1 VWHTT
6 IAPHTAAI
14 LLVASAVIASACSPS
29 IRTSAETLFKNTIDA
44 SQSTFNDHLVIV
56 TEPSNTYANATISPA
71 VVVEFVNSAGQVDTG
86 AHSLVSLAIGTNP
99 SAGLLNGTTSVVA
112 VNGVATFSGLSI
124 NNVGNGYTLEV
135 SATGVTSA
143 PTTSFNI
150 TSGAPTQL
158 VFSTEPVSAVSGAS
172 LGSISVKIEDS
183 NGNLETSSVLPVT
196 LAIGNNAG
204 PGGTLSGSTT
214 VNAVGGIATFPG
226 LSIDIAGTGYTLVAS
241 SGSLTTATSTPFNI
255 SSFTATKLVF
265 TTQPASTTSG
275 ASLGSVAVTVEDN
288 SGNVITGSTA
298 SVTLAIGN
306 NAGPGGTLSGTVT
319 VSAVNGVATFPGLS
333 INLDGTGYTLMAA
346 SSGLTGATS
355 SAFNI
360 SSGAASQL
368 AFTTQP
374 SNTAAGASIG
384 AIAVTVEDAAGNKVS
399 SSSASITLA
408 IGNNAGPGGVLS
420 GTATVSAVSGVATF
434 PGLSINV
441 AGTGYTL
448 TAASSGLTGSTSNA
462 FNITTGAATQL
473 VYGTQPASAAAGA
486 SLGSITVKVEDA
498 SGNVVTGSSASIT
511 LAIANNAGPGG
522 VLSGTATVSAVNG
535 IATFPGLNINV
546 DGTGYTL
553 GATSSG
559 LTSATSSAFNITSGA
574 ASKLVFGTEPTN
586 ANAGASLGGITVKV
600 EDASGN
606 VVTGSSASITLAIAN
621 NAGPG
626 GVLSG
631 ITTVSAVSG
640 VATIPGLSINVDGTG
655 YTLGATSSGLTSATS
670 TAFNIASSSATQLV
684 FGTEPANAAAGASL
698 GSITV
703 KVEDASGNVVTG
715 SSASITLAIANNAG
729 PGGVLSGTATVSAVS
744 GIATFPGL
752 NINVD
757 GTGYTLAATSTG
769 LTTATSS
776 AFNITSGTAT
786 QLVFGTEPT
795 NAAAGASLGS
805 ITVKVEDASGNVVTG
820 SSASITLAIANNA
833 GPGGVLSG
841 TATVSATSGVATFPG
856 LNINVN
862 GTGYTLGATSS
873 GLTSATST
881 AFNIAAG
888 GATQLVFGTEPA
900 NAASGASLGS
910 ITVKI
915 EDASGNVVTGS
926 SASVTLAIANN
937 AGPGGVLSGT
947 ATVSAVNGI
956 ATFPG
961 LNINIDGTGY
971 TLGATSSG
979 LTSATSTAFNIT
991 SGSATQL
998 VFGTEPTNA
1007 ASGASL
1013 GSITVKVED
1022 ASGNVVTGSSASI
1035 TLAIA
1040 NNAGPGGVLSGTATV
1055 SATSGVATFPGLS
1068 INIDGTG
1075 YTLGATSSGLTSAT
1089 STAFNIASGTATQL
1103 VYGTEPANAAAGA
1116 SLGSITVKVEDA
1128 AGNVVTSS
1136 SASIT
1141 LAIANN
1147 AGPGGVLSGTATVS
1161 AVSGIATFSGLNI
1174 NVDGTGY
1181 TLGATSS
1188 GLTSATSTAFNI
1200 TSGTA
1205 TQLVFG
1211 TQPVNAASGAS
1222 LGSITVKVED
1232 ASGNVVTGS
1241 SASITL
1247 AIANNAGPGGV
1258 LSGTATVSAVS
1269 GVATI
1274 PGLNINVAGTGYT
1287 LAATSS
1293 GLTSATSSAFNITA
1307 GGATQV
1313 VFGTEPANAASGAS
1327 LGSITAKIEDASGNV
1342 VTSSSA
1348 SVTLAIGNN
1357 AGSPAG
1363 TLSGTVT
1370 VSAVSGI
1377 ATIPGL
1383 SINNAGTGYT
1393 LTAASGVLT
1402 SATSTAFNITAGAA
1416 TKVVFTTQ
1424 PSNAAAGASLGSV
1437 VATIEDASGNT
1448 VTGSSA
1454 NVTLAIGN
1462 NAGPGGVLSG
1472 TLTVAAS
1479 SGVATFSGLSI
1490 NVDGTGYTLTAASA
1504 GLTTGTSSAFNIAA
1518 GAATKVVFTAQ
1529 PQNALSD
1536 ASIGSITA
1544 SIEDASGNVV
1554 TSSTASV
1561 TLAIA
1566 NNAGTPAG
1574 TLSGT
1579 VTVSAISG
1587 VASFSGLSIDKY
1599 GNGYTLSA
1607 ASSGLTSATSSSF
1620 NITVG
1625 AATQLAFTTE
1635 PANAASGASLGS
1647 VVVKVEDAGG
1657 NVVTTATNSIT
1668 VAIGTNA
1675 GPGGTL
1681 SGTKVASAVSG
1692 VATFSGLNI
1701 NLSGVGYTLTAAA
1714 TGLSGTTS
1722 TTFNITAGTATKLVF
1737 TTQPSSV
1744 AANTSLGSVTV
1755 QVEDAA
1761 GNVVTTSSAS
1771 IVMSI
1776 STNPG
1781 SGTLSG
1787 TKTISATSGVAV
1799 FSDLTINNGGTGYKI
1814 KATSSGLISA
1824 TSSSFNITY
1833 PTPTSFSWSGS
1844 TNITS
1849 GTCTAYTIQ
1858 AMNGAS
1864 AAAFST
1870 ATTISL
1876 TGAGNGNFYGSTD
1889 SSCATPITSISIA
1902 ANTSSITVYYED
1914 LNVGAVSLTATAGSV
1929 NGSYTVTSTG
1939 LYVLSS
1945 NVSTGAVGSIF
1956 TMTITLENSLGGTIT
1971 APSNITMNVFI
1982 DASEYFTKFCGPT
1995 DSTCVS
2001 AAVTS
2006 VTIPAG
2012 QSSISYYFQDYRAQT
2027 VYPNTNDTS
2036 GYFNG
2041 SPGNIPLTVTPN
2053 NVSTGNIVITGPTFV
2068 TQGSCAAYTATVTDI
2083 YGNISPLSSAQTL
2096 ALATSTGGQFY
2107 ATSDTSCSSAAITTL
2122 PISSGATS
2130 AVFHFMDNTAPDSP
2144 TIGATASGFT
2154 GTTFNVNSVTS
2165 IPTIALGH
2173 SDDVSMC
2180 TIVNGDLQCWGD
2192 NAWQGIVGNGAISG
2206 GVSLPSQVLGLSS
2219 GVTSVAEAADIAC
2232 AVANGG
2238 QYCWSGGGWGDT
2250 GGAAGENYNYPAPAT
2265 GFAAGSGVTQT
2276 ASGPN
2281 ASYSS
2286 CILVNG
2292 GVYCTGNNVEG
2303 SLGNGTTSG
2312 NSADYVQVPAFP
2324 QGSGITNLYG
2334 AQDGYCVI
2342 INGGAE
2348 CWGNSFTATPT
2359 YQIPQGSGVT
2369 TLAMLKDFTYAVI
2382 GGQIYSI
2389 DGPGSYSLFQG
2400 GNVTGV
2406 TKIAT
2411 GYETSCALATGGT
2424 VYCWTY
2430 GSNPTQATGISGA
2443 IDVSTE
2449 GGSSCALFSDSE
2461 IKCWGSNYAGNLGSG
2476 TITDSPTTPMDTG
2489 SIYGGVYR
2497 VNQGAWGDLFVSGN
2511 AVTQSLGW
2519 TVASHDFLVVEVGG
2533 ASSGST
2539 INSVIAYAGAT
2550 PYTMTLAT
2558 VETGSHSAVALYYL
2572 PNASG
2577 ITSVTVNYAGNNG
2590 ADVNVIAAEYSGL
2603 STTASVVGSAVT
2615 ADSGYTNAQ
2624 TWSVGPYTAPVGGL
2638 VLTGLAH
2645 TTYSSSETFTAG
2657 LGWNIVAN
2665 YSAGTGGTNLV
2676 LEEQLKGAGSC
2687 TGTGSTSLNSYTYFD
2702 TFIVGFK

>member
-1 VWHTT
+1 MWRTT
-6 IAPHTAAI
+6 IAPHSSII
-14 LLVASAVIASACSPS
+14 LFTASAVIASACSPS
-29 IRTSAETLFKNTIDA
+29 IRSSAETLFKNTVAA
-44 SQSTFNDHLVIV
+44 SQSTFYDHLVIV
-56 TEPSNTYANATISPA
+56 TEPSNTNANATISPA
-71 VVVEFVNSAGQVDTG
+71 VVVEFVNSAGQVDTS
-86 AHSLVSLAIGTNP
+86 ANALVSLAIGTNP
-99 SAGLLNGTTSVVA
+99 AAGLLSGTTSVVS

-143 PTTSFNI
+143 PTTAFNI
-150 TSGAPTQL
+150 VSGAPTQL
-158 VFSTEPVSAVSGAS
+158 VFVTEPASANSGAS
-172 LGSISVKIEDS
+172 LGSISVKIEDV
-183 NGNLETSSVLPVT
+183 NGNLENTSVLPVT
-196 LAIGNNAG
+196 LTIGNNAG

-226 LSIDIAGTGYTLVAS
+226 LSINVAGVGYTLVAS

-255 SSFTATKLVF
+255 SAFTATKLVF

-333 INLDGTGYTLMAA
+333 INLDGTGYTLTAA

-360 SSGAASQL
+360 SSGAATQL

-399 SSSASITLA
+399 SSSASVTLA

-420 GTATVSAVSGVATF
+420 GTVTVSAVSGVATF

-448 TAASSGLTGSTSNA
+448 TAAASGLTGTTSSA
-462 FNITTGAATQL
+462 FNIATGAATQL

-486 SLGSITVKVEDA
+486 SLGSVTVKVEDA

-522 VLSGTATVSAVNG
+522 VLSGTATVTAVSG

-559 LTSATSSAFNITSGA
+559 LTSATSSAFNISSGA

-655 YTLGATSSGLTSATS
+655 YTLAATSSGLTSATS

-757 GTGYTLAATSTG
+757 GTGYTLGATSSG
-769 LTTATSS
+769 LTSATSS

-856 LNINVN
+856 LSINVN

-1007 ASGASL
+1007 SSGASL

-1040 NNAGPGGVLSGTATV
+1040 NNAGPGVLSGTATV

-1075 YTLGATSSGLTSAT
+1075 YTLGATSSGLTGAT

-1103 VYGTEPANAAAGA
+1103 VYGTQPASAAAGA

-1128 AGNVVTSS
+1128 AGNVVTGST
-1136 SASIT
+1136 ASIT

-1161 AVSGIATFSGLNI
+1161 AVSGIATFPGLNI

-1269 GVATI
+1269 GIATI

-1287 LAATSS
+1287 LSATSS

-1370 VSAVSGI
+1370 VSAVSGV

-1424 PSNAAAGASLGSV
+1424 PSSANAGASLGSV

-1448 VTGSSA
+1448 VTSSSA

-1462 NAGPGGVLSG
+1462 NAGPGGILSG

-1490 NVDGTGYTLTAASA
+1490 NVDGTGYTLTATSGA
-1504 GLTTGTSSAFNIAA
+1504 LTVGTSSAFNIAA

-1529 PQNALSD
+1529 PQNAASD

-1599 GNGYTLSA
+1599 GTGYTLSA
-1607 ASSGLTSATSSSF
+1607 ASSGLTSATSSAF

-1635 PANAASGASLGS
+1635 PANAASGATLGS

-1657 NVVTTATNSIT
+1657 NVVTSATNSIT

-1692 VATFSGLNI
+1692 VATFAGLNI

-1714 TGLSGTTS
+1714 TSLTGTTS
-1722 TTFNITAGTATKLVF
+1722 TTFNITAGTATQLVF

-1761 GNVVTTSSAS
+1761 GNVVTSSSAS
-1771 IVMSI
+1771 IAMAI

-1787 TKTISATSGVAV
+1787 TTTVAATSGVAV
-1799 FSDLTINNGGTGYKI
+1799 FSNLTINNAGTGYRI
-1814 KATSSGLISA
+1814 RATSSGLTPA
-1824 TSSSFNITY
+1824 TSSTFNITF

-1849 GTCTAYTIQ
+1849 GTCVAYTIQ
-1858 AMNGAS
+1858 PMNGAS
-1864 AAAFST
+1864 SAAFT
-1870 ATTISL
+1870 SL
-1876 TGAGNGNFYGSTD
+1876 TSITLSGAGSGHFYGSSD
-1889 SSCATPITSISIA
+1889 SSCATPITAISIA
-1902 ANTSSITVYYED
+1902 ANTSSITVYYDD
-1914 LNVGAVSLTATAGSV
+1914 LGVGTVNLTATAGSV
-1929 NGSYTVTSTG
+1929 TGSYSVSAQG
-1939 LYVLSS
+1939 YFVLSS
-1945 NVSTGAVGSIF
+1945 SNLNAPVGSIV
-1956 TMTITLENSLGGTIT
+1956 TLTISLENAVGGAIT
-1971 APSNITMNVFI
+1971 APSNIVMN
-1982 DASEYFTKFCGPT
+1982 AYLSEPEYNAKICGTSDPT
-1995 DSTCVS
+1995 CAS
-2001 AAVTS
+2001 AAVGS
-2006 VTIPAG
+2006 VTIPSG
-2012 QSSISYYFQDYRAQT
+2012 SSSVNFYFQDTRAGT
-2027 VYPNTNDTS
+2027 SYPNTTDTS

-2041 SPGNIPLTVTPN
+2041 NPN
-2053 NVSTGNIVITGPTFV
+2053 WITQNFTANSVSSGGVVITGPTFV
-2068 TQGSCAAYTATVTDI
+2068 TQGSCAAYTATVTDT

-2096 ALATSTGGQFY
+2096 ALATSGGGQFY
-2107 ATSDTSCSSAAITTL
+2107 GTSDTTCGSGAVTTL
-2122 PISSGATS
+2122 PISSGAS
-2130 AVFHFMDNTAPDSP
+2130 SVVFHFKDTTAPDNP
-2144 TIGATASGFT
+2144 IIGATASGFT
-2154 GTTFNVNSVTS
+2154 GTTFSVNSVTS
-2165 IPTIALGH
+2165 IPTITMGGA
-2173 SDDVSMC
+2173 DVTSC

-2192 NAWQGIVGNGAISG
+2192 NYSQGMVGNGNVFY
-2206 GVSLPSQVLGLSS
+2206 GVPLPSQVLGLSS
-2219 GVTSVAEAADIAC
+2219 GVTSVSESAAIAC
-2232 AVANGG
+2232 ATANGG
-2238 QYCWSGGGWGDT
+2238 QYCWSGNGWGDT
-2250 GGAAGENYNYPAPAT
+2250 GGAAGNGYNYAASAT
-2265 GFAAGSGVTQT
+2265 GFGPGSGVTQT
-2276 ASGPN
+2276 AVG
-2281 ASYSS
+2281 AAALYSS
-2286 CILVNG
+2286 CIVANG
-2292 GVYCTGNNVEG
+2292 NVYCVGNNG
-2303 SLGNGTTSG
+2303 NGILGNGTDAG
-2312 NSADYVQVPAFP
+2312 SASTYTQVP
-2324 QGSGITNLYG
+2324 GLSGVTTLYG
-2334 AQDGYCVI
+2334 GSDSYCVI

-2348 CWGNSFTATPT
+2348 CWGNNGFGPTPN
-2359 YQIPQGSGVT
+2359 YVIPQGTGVT
-2369 TLAMLKDFTYAVI
+2369 NLVLENYGAFAVV
-2382 GGQIYSI
+2382 GGQIYEF
-2389 DGPGSYSLFQG
+2389 DNGQYTLYHG
-2400 GNVTGV
+2400 GGVTGV
-2406 TKIAT
+2406 TKLAAGGSST
-2411 GYETSCALATGGT
+2411 CALTSSGT
-2424 VYCWTY
+2424 VYCWTFQLA
-2430 GSNPTQATGISGA
+2430 PTQVAGISGA
-2443 IDVSTE
+2443 IDISSQNVS
-2449 GGSSCALFSDSE
+2449 GCALFANSE
-2461 IKCWGSNYAGNLGSG
+2461 VKCWGSNYAGNLGNG
-2476 TITDSPTTPMDTG
+2476 TITDSTNGADT
-2489 SIYGGVYR
+2489 SSFYGGVAR
-2497 VNQGAWGDLFVSGN
+2497 VNQGSFANLTVVSN
-2511 AVTQSLGW
+2511 NITQSLGW
-2519 TVASHDFLVVEVGG
+2519 TVGSHNFLALEIGTNVNG
-2533 ASSGST
+2533 ATNISSVT
-2539 INSVIAYAGAT
+2539 AYAGAT
-2550 PYTMTLAT
+2550 PYAMTRAAIEDGDHL
-2558 VETGSHSAVALYYL
+2558 GIALYYL
-2572 PNASG
+2572 PNASA
-2577 ITSVTVNYAGNNG
+2577 ITSVAVNFTGNNG
-2590 ADVNVIAAEYSGL
+2590 ASINLIAAEYSGL
-2603 STTASVVGSAVT
+2603 STTASVVNTAVT
-2615 ADSGYTNAQ
+2615 NDSGYTSSQN
-2624 TWSVGPYTAPVGGL
+2624 WSTGAYTSTVGGL
-2638 VLTGLAH
+2638 ILSGVDQATFG
-2645 TTYSSSETFTAG
+2645 SSTTFTAG
-2657 LGWNIVAN
+2657 SGWTAVA
-2665 YSAGTGGTNLV
+2665 SESSGTSSGCLF
-2676 LEEQLKGAGSC
+2676 LEEQLKTAGSV
-2687 TGTGSTSLNSYTYFD
+2687 TGTGSSFVPMHTYFES
-2702 TFIVGFK
+2702 FVVEIK